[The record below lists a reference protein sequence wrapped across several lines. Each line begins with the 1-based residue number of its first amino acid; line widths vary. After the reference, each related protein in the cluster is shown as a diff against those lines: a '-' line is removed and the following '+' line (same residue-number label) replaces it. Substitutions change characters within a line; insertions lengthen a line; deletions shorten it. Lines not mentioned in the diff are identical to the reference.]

1 MEERAK
7 IGYDF
12 TLATGG
18 WTDEHTLGR
27 AAGLPNGGL
36 IMSVYSL
43 SLWKKNA
50 EGLAILWL
58 SNPTEVANKKI
69 RSKKEEEKM
78 HRKVWGDATAFYFC
92 TVKHVLVLG

>member
-1 MEERAK
+1 
-7 IGYDF
+7 
-12 TLATGG
+12 
-18 WTDEHTLGR
+18 
-27 AAGLPNGGL
+27 
-36 IMSVYSL
+36 MSVYSL

-78 HRKVWGDATAFYFC
+78 HRKVWGDAKAFYFC
-92 TVKHVLVLG
+92 TIKHVLVLG